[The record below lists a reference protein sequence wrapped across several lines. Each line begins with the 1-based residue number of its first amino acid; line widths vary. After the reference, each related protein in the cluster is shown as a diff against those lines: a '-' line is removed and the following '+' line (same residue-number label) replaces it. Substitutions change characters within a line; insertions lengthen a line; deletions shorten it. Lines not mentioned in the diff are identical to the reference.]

1 MPKVAVKIVPW
12 LSEAFGA
19 SRTLVLEQEVG
30 EDESPLGLLQKLAE
44 RNVSLRGNIFDDSQG
59 GIQGDILI
67 VLNGRLVCPTGCRK
81 DQAKERGQDDG
92 DSSCHGRVRWKI
104 SERVFRMLYDLG
116 SASTSNGA
124 SKTAN

>member
-67 VLNGRLVCPTGCRK
+67 VLNGRLVPQPDVGKIKLRNGDRMTVTPVVTG
-81 DQAKERGQDDG
+81 G
-92 DSSCHGRVRWKI
+92 
-104 SERVFRMLYDLG
+104 
-116 SASTSNGA
+116 
-124 SKTAN
+124 